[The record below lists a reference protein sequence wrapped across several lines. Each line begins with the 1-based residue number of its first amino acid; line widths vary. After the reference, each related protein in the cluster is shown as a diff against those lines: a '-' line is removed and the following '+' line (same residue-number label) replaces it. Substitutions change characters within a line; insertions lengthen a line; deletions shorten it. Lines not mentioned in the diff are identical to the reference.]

1 MKKLIVSFVIMITI
15 PAFAFCAQLDHK
27 QNKGQSLQEF
37 WSVFRGE
44 VLAGDK
50 KKIASMTKFPF
61 KTRGVSDD
69 DPIITHNRD
78 SFIRM
83 LDRLLKHDPGLRREP
98 DTMRDLVER
107 TVIVPKKYIFG
118 DMFRIGDFCFEKTQ
132 GIWHFT
138 KAYTDDDT

>member
-61 KTRGVSDD
+61 KTRVSQM
-69 DPIITHNRD
+69 TTR
-78 SFIRM
+78 S
-83 LDRLLKHDPGLRREP
+83 LLTTEIHLFACW
-98 DTMRDLVER
+98 T
-107 TVIVPKKYIFG
+107 
-118 DMFRIGDFCFEKTQ
+118 DF
-132 GIWHFT
+132 
-138 KAYTDDDT
+138 